1 MATNSSILAWRI
13 PWTKEPSRVTKS
25 RTRRATNF
33 HLQEDDS
40 KTPIVTLNFKFLT
53 PSNTANACD
62 QNALPQKL
70 ENSGKKFKFKNK
82 VIVGNNLNV
91 HGQINE

>member
-1 MATNSSILAWRI
+1 M
-13 PWTKEPSRVTKS
+13 
-25 RTRRATNF
+25 
-33 HLQEDDS
+33 
-40 KTPIVTLNFKFLT
+40 TLNFKFLT
-53 PSNTANACD
+53 PSNSGNACD
-62 QNALPQKL
+62 ENALPQKL